1 MSIGSVPLRY
11 RISVDRD
18 QCMLCGRCVDSCPYG
33 VFRKEGEQIHV
44 NSRVCVACHR
54 CISMCPRDAISLV
67 ERPVDYRSHPIWTP
81 QVREAI
87 YNQARTGKI
96 ILSGMDSI
104 SIIMIT
110 SISKI

>member
-18 QCMLCGRCVDSCPYG
+18 QCMLCERCIDSCPYG

-67 ERPVDYRSHPIWTP
+67 ERPVDYRSHPI
-81 QVREAI
+81 
-87 YNQARTGKI
+87 
-96 ILSGMDSI
+96 
-104 SIIMIT
+104 
-110 SISKI
+110 